1 MNDKIDIE
9 GKSSIEI
16 DVILDG
22 LERKLSEEQESQTQ
36 IELAYNDFKKQ
47 MADIRIKMVE
57 LEDKRIKAK
66 HVVSQTKIDIK
77 RVESAKFRK
86 IREERFQT

>member
-1 MNDKIDIE
+1 MNDKIDLE